1 VSTYT
6 IEKVLWEFAGNP
18 ERVQKFKSDRDAY
31 LANYTF
37 LEKDEVEILKNMDVK
52 QMAGRGVST
61 LLTMMVWQEMEGPA
75 GMPGYMMRMN
85 SPEGGGRT
93 RG

>member
-18 ERVQKFKSDRDAY
+18 ERVQRFKSDPDAY
-31 LANYTF
+31 LASYTF

-61 LLTMMVWQEMEGPA
+61 LLTMMVWQEMEGPQGVPA
-75 GMPGYMMRMN
+75 YMMRMN
-85 SPEGGGRT
+85 S
-93 RG
+93 